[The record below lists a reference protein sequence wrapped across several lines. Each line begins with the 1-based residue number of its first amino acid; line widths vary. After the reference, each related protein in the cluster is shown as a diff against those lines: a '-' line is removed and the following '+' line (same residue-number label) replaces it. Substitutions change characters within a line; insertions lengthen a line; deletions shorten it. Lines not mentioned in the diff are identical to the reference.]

1 MLENGNLPVL
11 VQFRLLT
18 LFLNQ
23 ETNQILFN
31 NLIMIVIVQFN
42 TCYNI
47 LEPVIHGYLFESES
61 KYDLI
66 MHESTVNACQH
77 VKKEL

>member
-1 MLENGNLPVL
+1 
-11 VQFRLLT
+11 
-18 LFLNQ
+18 
-23 ETNQILFN
+23 
-31 NLIMIVIVQFN
+31 MIVIVQFN

-66 MHESTVNACQH
+66 MHESTVNSCQH
-77 VKKEL
+77 VMKEL